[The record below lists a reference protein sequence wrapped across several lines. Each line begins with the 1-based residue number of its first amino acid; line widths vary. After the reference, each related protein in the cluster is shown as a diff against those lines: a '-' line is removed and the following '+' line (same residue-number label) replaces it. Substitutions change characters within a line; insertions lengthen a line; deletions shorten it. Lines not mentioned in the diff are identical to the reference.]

1 VGYIRLKSLDF
12 PCEVI
17 IKHLELG
24 RSQLI
29 ELLSDILFGFLDK
42 TLSVV
47 INQEFLEKPAF
58 LSCLHLLL
66 SVSDAAVQ
74 RILSFG
80 AASLESVLEILDGV
94 GLYEHEVAGEFL
106 CSFGGNIHSTLDIN
120 VQNANLSLRHDFS
133 HGCLVCAIEV
143 SVDLI
148 VL

>member
-1 VGYIRLKSLDF
+1 
-12 PCEVI
+12 
-17 IKHLELG
+17 LED

-42 TLSVV
+42 TLTVI
-47 INQEFLEKPAF
+47 INQEFLEKAAF
-58 LSCLHLLL
+58 LSGLHLLI
-66 SVSDAAVQ
+66 SVGNATVQ
-74 RILSFG
+74 GVLSFG

-94 GLYEHEVAGEFL
+94 GLYENEVAGEFL
-106 CSFGGNIHSTLDIN
+106 PSFGGNIQSTLDIN